1 MAYFLYIVEC
11 TGGVYYTGITWNL
24 RKRISE
30 HNSGIKTPLQKS
42 RLPVKLVY
50 WEKFNTKIEAA
61 RREKEIKGWSRIKK
75 EKLINSLH

>member
-61 RREKEIKGWSRIKK
+61 RREKEIKGRSRIKK